1 MAGPLADAPT
11 GIHEAFSAGL
21 PVHICASVHG
31 VGEHVVDG
39 GVGGYDPADA
49 LEPRHL
55 EREVQLFGA
64 EPQPHPASR
73 AELAEASKTVRMAP
87 VMASSG
93 WRRTSPS
100 CSPQTS
106 PTGRPR
112 RSSPRAALW
121 RMPPSRRERR
131 TWSSASDMV
140 LFNPSTRRSLKSPG

>member
-73 AELAEASKTVRMAP
+73 AELAEAVEDGADGTSDGFVGMEADLAILLAP
-87 VMASSG
+87 DESN
-93 WRRTSPS
+93 R
-100 CSPQTS
+100 
-106 PTGRPR
+106 
-112 RSSPRAALW
+112 
-121 RMPPSRRERR
+121 
-131 TWSSASDMV
+131 
-140 LFNPSTRRSLKSPG
+140 